1 MLLAVAGFYLNG
13 ASYPNNSVISLTD
26 IGEGSGALYCLT
38 NSTSCCQS
46 ADTGSSDL
54 GQWILSNGYVP
65 NSSGFFIERGP
76 SVVLLNH
83 KANEMGPTGI
93 YTCRVPDASGV
104 NRTMYIG
111 VDSGTYVAILNK
123 QPLFSHPGCK
133 LANWNSYNLKMGY
146 INFI

>member
-13 ASYPNNSVISLTD
+13 ASYPNNSAISLTD
-26 IGEGSGALYCLT
+26 IREGSGALYCLT

-46 ADTGSSDL
+46 ADTGSSGL
-54 GQWILSNGYVP
+54 GHWILSNGYVP
-65 NSSGFFIERGP
+65 DNSNSSGFYIERGP

-111 VDSGTYVAILNK
+111 VDSGMYVAIL
-123 QPLFSHPGCK
+123 
-133 LANWNSYNLKMGY
+133 
-146 INFI
+146 